1 MTLGLA
7 LLRALKNHGAQEIFG
22 IPGDFILPLF
32 KQIEE
37 SNILPLVT
45 LSHEPALGFAADAAA
60 RMHCGLGVVA
70 VTYGAGALNVVN
82 AVASAYAERSP
93 LVILAGCPG
102 EVEAHSGLVLHH
114 QVRHIDSQ
122 WRIFSEIT
130 CDQVRLSN
138 PETAPQDIARVL
150 RNCREFAQPVLIEV
164 PRDMTLHPM
173 AEVPVLPPSAYSP
186 EAVAEC
192 ADEWM
197 ARIQAAQRP
206 VLVVDVEVRRFGIE
220 ARVAE
225 LARRLQLPVLTTFM
239 GRGLLADDGVNSGVQ
254 LHGTYLG
261 VAGAPETSA
270 LLDNSDL
277 PVMLGAILSDNNF
290 GVSAQRMDFRRALI
304 AAHREARVG
313 HHLYQNIPLAA
324 LVEALL
330 ERAPAAGQRTAHAQP
345 PKLEYPTGLV
355 ADDAPV
361 CAADLSRALNDRILA
376 HGPMN
381 IVSDIGDCLFAAM
394 ELMPT
399 PLVAPGYYATMG
411 FGVPAG
417 IGAQVATGQRSL
429 ILVGDGAFQMT
440 GWELG
445 NCPRLGLDPIVIV
458 LNNQTWE
465 MIRAFQTESRCAAL
479 GDWHLA
485 DAADALGGRGHRVHT
500 RAQFKAALDAAYA
513 ERGRFQLIE
522 LMVPPGDSTPTLRRF
537 SEGIRALRARAA
549 AAATT
554 A

>member
-150 RNCREFAQPVLIEV
+150 RNCLELSQPVLIEV

-173 AEVPVLPPSAYSP
+173 AEVPVLPPSAFSAD
-186 EAVAEC
+186 AVAEC

-239 GRGLLADDGVNSGVQ
+239 GRGLLADDGVHSGVQ

-270 LLDNSDL
+270 LLDDSDL
-277 PVMLGAILSDNNF
+277 PVMLGAILQF
-290 GVSAQRMDFRRALI
+290 GGKQSQ
-304 AAHREARVG
+304 
-313 HHLYQNIPLAA
+313 
-324 LVEALL
+324 
-330 ERAPAAGQRTAHAQP
+330 GQR
-345 PKLEYPTGLV
+345 
-355 ADDAPV
+355 
-361 CAADLSRALNDRILA
+361 
-376 HGPMN
+376 
-381 IVSDIGDCLFAAM
+381 
-394 ELMPT
+394 
-399 PLVAPGYYATMG
+399 
-411 FGVPAG
+411 GV
-417 IGAQVATGQRSL
+417 
-429 ILVGDGAFQMT
+429 
-440 GWELG
+440 
-445 NCPRLGLDPIVIV
+445 
-458 LNNQTWE
+458 
-465 MIRAFQTESRCAAL
+465 
-479 GDWHLA
+479 
-485 DAADALGGRGHRVHT
+485 
-500 RAQFKAALDAAYA
+500 
-513 ERGRFQLIE
+513 QLI
-522 LMVPPGDSTPTLRRF
+522 
-537 SEGIRALRARAA
+537 
-549 AAATT
+549 
-554 A
+554 

>member
-1 MTLGLA
+1 MTLGLS
-7 LLRALKNHGAQEIFG
+7 LLRALKNHGAREIFG

-37 SNILPLVT
+37 SAILPLVT
-45 LSHEPALGFAADAAA
+45 LSHEPGLGFAADAAA
-60 RMHCGLGVVA
+60 RMHGGIGVVA
-70 VTYGAGALNVVN
+70 VTYGAGALNTVN
-82 AVASAYAERSP
+82 AVASAYAERVP
-93 LVILAGCPG
+93 LVVLAGCPG
-102 EVEAHSGLVLHH
+102 EVEAHSGLLLHH

-122 WRIFSEIT
+122 WRIYGEIT
-130 CDQVRLSN
+130 CDQVRLTN
-138 PETAPQDIARVL
+138 PDTAPQDIARVL
-150 RNCREFAQPVLIEV
+150 RNCRELSQPVLIEV
-164 PRDMTLHPM
+164 PRDMTLAPM
-173 AEVPVLPPSAYSP
+173 AEVPVLEPSAFSQG
-186 EAVAEC
+186 AVDEC

-197 ARIQAAQRP
+197 ARIQAARRP
-206 VLVVDVEVRRFGIE
+206 VLVLDVEVRRFGIE

-225 LARRLQLPVLTTFM
+225 LARRLGLPVLTTFM
-239 GRGLLADDGVNSGVQ
+239 GRGLLTDAGMGEGVLKGVQ

-261 VAGAPETSA
+261 VAGDAATTA
-270 LLDNSDL
+270 LLDESDL

-290 GVSAQRMDFRRALI
+290 GVSAERMDFRRALI

-313 HHLYQNIPLAA
+313 HHLYPNIPLAA

-330 ERAPAAGQRTAHAQP
+330 ARAPASGPRAAFAP
-345 PKLEYPTGLV
+345 PPAPDYPRGMV
-355 ADDAPV
+355 ADDTPV
-361 CAADLSRALNDRILA
+361 CAADLSRALNDCMAR
-376 HGPMN
+376 HGPIN
-381 IVSDIGDCLFAAM
+381 VVSDIGDCLFAAL

-445 NCPRLGLDPIVIV
+445 NCPRLGLDPICIV

-479 GDWHLA
+479 GDWRLA
-485 DAADALGGRGHRVHT
+485 DCADALGGRGHRVHT
-500 RAQFKAALDAAYA
+500 RRQFKAALDAAMA

-522 LMVPPGDSTPTLRRF
+522 LMVPPGDSTPMLQRF
-537 SEGIRALRARAA
+537 SAGIRALRARAA
-549 AAATT
+549 G
-554 A
+554 

>member
-138 PETAPQDIARVL
+138 PETAPKDIARVL
-150 RNCREFAQPVLIEV
+150 RNCLELSQPVLIEV

-173 AEVPVLPPSAYSP
+173 AEVPVLPPSAFSAD
-186 EAVAEC
+186 AVAEC

-197 ARIQAAQRP
+197 ARIQAAKRP

-239 GRGLLADDGVNSGVQ
+239 GRGLLADDGVHSGVQ

-270 LLDNSDL
+270 LLDDSDL

-330 ERAPAAGQRTAHAQP
+330 ERAPAAGQRAAHAQP

-485 DAADALGGRGHRVHT
+485 DAADAQGGRGHRVHT

-549 AAATT
+549 AAVTT
-554 A
+554 

>member
-22 IPGDFILPLF
+22 IPGDFVLPLF
-32 KQIEE
+32 KQIED
-37 SNILPLVT
+37 SAILPLVT
-45 LSHEPALGFAADAAA
+45 LSHEPGLGFAADAAV
-60 RMHCGLGVVA
+60 RMHGGIGVIA
-70 VTYGAGALNVVN
+70 VTYGAGALNTVN

-93 LVILAGCPG
+93 LVVLAGCPG
-102 EVEAHSGLVLHH
+102 EVEAHAGLVLHH

-122 WRIFSEIT
+122 WRIYGEIT
-130 CDQVRLSN
+130 CDRTRLSN
-138 PETAPQDIARVL
+138 PETAPADIARVL
-150 RNCREFAQPVLIEV
+150 RSCREYAQPVLIEV
-164 PRDMTLHPM
+164 PRDMTLAPM
-173 AEVPVLPPSAYSP
+173 AEVPVLPESPYSA

-197 ARIQAAQRP
+197 ARIQAARRP
-206 VLVVDVEVRRFGIE
+206 VLVLDVEVRRFALE

-239 GRGLLADDGVNSGVQ
+239 GRGLLTDKGLGEGVLKDVM

-261 VAGAPETSA
+261 VAGDAATSA
-270 LLDNSDL
+270 LLDESDL

-290 GVSAQRMDFRRALI
+290 GVSARRLDFRRALI
-304 AAHREARVG
+304 AAHREVHVG
-313 HHLYQNIPLAA
+313 HHVYQNIPLAA
-324 LVEALL
+324 LIEALL
-330 ERAPAAGQRTAHAQP
+330 ARVTAAPRRALHVVP
-345 PKLEYPTGLV
+345 PVPDHPRGLK
-355 ADDAPV
+355 ADDTPV
-361 CAADLSRALNDRILA
+361 CAADLSRALNDRIAA
-376 HGPMN
+376 HGPIN
-381 IVSDIGDCLFAAM
+381 VVSDIGDCLFAAL
-394 ELMPT
+394 ELLPT

-417 IGAQVATGQRSL
+417 IGAQVATGERSL

-465 MIRAFQTESRCAAL
+465 MIRTFQPQSRCATL
-479 GDWHLA
+479 GDWQFA
-485 DAADALGGRGHRVHT
+485 ACADALGGRGHRVRT
-500 RAQFKAALDAAYA
+500 RREFKAALDAAFA

-522 LMVPPGDSTPTLRRF
+522 LMLPPGDSTPTLRRF
-537 SEGIRALRARAA
+537 AEGIHALRAGASH
-549 AAATT
+549 
-554 A
+554 

>member
-150 RNCREFAQPVLIEV
+150 RNCLELSQPVLIEV

-173 AEVPVLPPSAYSP
+173 AEVPVLPPSAFSAD
-186 EAVAEC
+186 AVAEC

-197 ARIQAAQRP
+197 ARIQAAKRP

-270 LLDNSDL
+270 LLDESDL

-330 ERAPAAGQRTAHAQP
+330 ERAPAAGQRAAHAAP

-549 AAATT
+549 AAA

>member
-1 MTLGLA
+1 MTLGLS
-7 LLRALKNHGAQEIFG
+7 LLRALKNHGAREIFG

-37 SNILPLVT
+37 SAILPLVT
-45 LSHEPALGFAADAAA
+45 LSHEPGLGFAADAAA
-60 RMHCGLGVVA
+60 RMHGGIGVVA
-70 VTYGAGALNVVN
+70 VTYGAGALNTVN
-82 AVASAYAERSP
+82 AVASAYAERVP
-93 LVILAGCPG
+93 LVVLAGCPG
-102 EVEAHSGLVLHH
+102 EVEAHSGLLLHH
-114 QVRHIDSQ
+114 QVRHVDSQ
-122 WRIFSEIT
+122 WRIYGEIT
-130 CDQVRLSN
+130 CDRVRLSD
-138 PETAPQDIARVL
+138 PQTAPAALARVL
-150 RNCREFAQPVLIEV
+150 RSCREYSQPVLIEV
-164 PRDMTLHPM
+164 PRDMTLAPM
-173 AEVPVLPPSAYSP
+173 AEVPVLPPSAFSA

-197 ARIQAAQRP
+197 ARIRAAQRP
-206 VLVVDVEVRRFGIE
+206 VLVLDVEIRRFGIE

-239 GRGLLADDGVNSGVQ
+239 GRGLLTDAGTAEGVR

-261 VAGAPETSA
+261 VAGDAATTA
-270 LLDNSDL
+270 LLDESDL

-313 HHLYQNIPLAA
+313 HHVYPDIPLAA

-330 ERAPAAGQRTAHAQP
+330 ARTPAVPARAAYAP
-345 PKLEYPTGLV
+345 PPSPDHPRGLV
-355 ADDAPV
+355 ADDTPL
-361 CAADLSRALNDRILA
+361 CAGDLSRALNDCIAL
-376 HGPMN
+376 HGPIN
-381 IVSDIGDCLFAAM
+381 VVSDIGDCLFAAL
-394 ELMPT
+394 ELVPT

-417 IGAQVATGQRSL
+417 IGAQVATGERSL

-479 GDWHLA
+479 GDWRLA
-485 DAADALGGRGHRVHT
+485 DCADALGGRGHRVHT
-500 RAQFKAALDAAYA
+500 RRQFKAALDAAFA

-522 LMVPPGDSTPTLRRF
+522 LMVPPGDSTPMLQRF

-549 AAATT
+549 G
-554 A
+554 

>member
-138 PETAPQDIARVL
+138 PETAPKDIARVL
-150 RNCREFAQPVLIEV
+150 RNCLELSQPVLIEV
-164 PRDMTLHPM
+164 PRDMTLHPL
-173 AEVPVLPPSAYSP
+173 AEVPVLPPSAFSAD
-186 EAVAEC
+186 AVAEC

-197 ARIQAAQRP
+197 ARIQAAQRL

-220 ARVAE
+220 SRVAE

-239 GRGLLADDGVNSGVQ
+239 GRGLLADDGVHSGVQ

-270 LLDNSDL
+270 LLDDSDL

-554 A
+554 

>member
-1 MTLGLA
+1 MTLGLS
-7 LLRALKNHGAQEIFG
+7 LLRALKNHGAREIFG

-37 SNILPLVT
+37 SAILPLIT
-45 LSHEPALGFAADAAA
+45 LSHEPGLGFAADAAA
-60 RMHCGLGVVA
+60 RMHGGIGVVA
-70 VTYGAGALNVVN
+70 VTYGAGALNTVN
-82 AVASAYAERSP
+82 AVASAYAERVP
-93 LVILAGCPG
+93 LVVLAGCPG
-102 EVEAHSGLVLHH
+102 EVEAHSGLLLHH
-114 QVRHIDSQ
+114 QVRHVDSQ
-122 WRIFSEIT
+122 WRIFGEIT
-130 CDQVRLSN
+130 CDRVRLSD
-138 PETAPQDIARVL
+138 PETGPADLARVL
-150 RNCREFAQPVLIEV
+150 RSCREYSQPVLIEV
-164 PRDMTLHPM
+164 PRDMTLVPM
-173 AEVPVLPPSAYSP
+173 AEVPVLPASAFSA

-197 ARIQAAQRP
+197 ARIQSAQRP
-206 VLVVDVEVRRFGIE
+206 VLVLDVEVRRFGIE

-225 LARRLQLPVLTTFM
+225 LARRLHLPVLTTFM
-239 GRGLLADDGVNSGVQ
+239 GRGLLTDDGLHQGVQ

-261 VAGAPETSA
+261 VAGDAATTA
-270 LLDNSDL
+270 LLDESDL

-330 ERAPAAGQRTAHAQP
+330 ERAPAAGQRAAHAQP
-345 PKLEYPTGLV
+345 PRLEYPTGLV

-394 ELMPT
+394 ELLPT

-554 A
+554 

>member
-1 MTLGLA
+1 MTLGLS
-7 LLRALKNHGAQEIFG
+7 LLQALKDHGAQEIFG

-173 AEVPVLPPSAYSP
+173 AEVPVLPPSAFSAD
-186 EAVAEC
+186 AVAEC

-197 ARIQAAQRP
+197 ARIQAAKRP

-239 GRGLLADDGVNSGVQ
+239 GRGLLADDGVHSGVQ

-270 LLDNSDL
+270 LLDDSDL

-324 LVEALL
+324 LVDALL

-554 A
+554 

>member
-1 MTLGLA
+1 MTLGLS

-173 AEVPVLPPSAYSP
+173 AEVPVLPPSAFSAD
-186 EAVAEC
+186 AVAEC

-197 ARIQAAQRP
+197 ARIQAAKRP

-239 GRGLLADDGVNSGVQ
+239 GRGLLADDGVHSGVQ

-270 LLDNSDL
+270 LLDDSDL

-345 PKLEYPTGLV
+345 PRLEYPTGLV

-549 AAATT
+549 AATT
-554 A
+554 T

>member
-1 MTLGLA
+1 MKHTPCLHSLRDVPPTPLRGTSPVGGPSPSTAITGLA
-7 LLRALKNHGAQEIFG
+7 C
-22 IPGDFILPLF
+22 
-32 KQIEE
+32 
-37 SNILPLVT
+37 S
-45 LSHEPALGFAADAAA
+45 AA
-60 RMHCGLGVVA
+60 
-70 VTYGAGALNVVN
+70 
-82 AVASAYAERSP
+82 
-93 LVILAGCPG
+93 
-102 EVEAHSGLVLHH
+102 
-114 QVRHIDSQ
+114 
-122 WRIFSEIT
+122 
-130 CDQVRLSN
+130 VRLFGFH
-138 PETAPQDIARVL
+138 VL
-150 RNCREFAQPVLIEV
+150 R
-164 PRDMTLHPM
+164 
-173 AEVPVLPPSAYSP
+173 
-186 EAVAEC
+186 
-192 ADEWM
+192 M
-197 ARIQAAQRP
+197 ARIQGAQRP
-206 VLVVDVEVRRFGIE
+206 VLVLDVEIRRFGIE

-239 GRGLLADDGVNSGVQ
+239 GRGLLTDAGMGEGVQ

-261 VAGAPETSA
+261 VAGDAATTA
-270 LLDNSDL
+270 LLDESDL

-313 HHLYQNIPLAA
+313 HHLYPDIPLAA

-330 ERAPAAGQRTAHAQP
+330 ERAPIAPARTAHAP
-345 PKLEYPTGLV
+345 PPSPDYPRSLV
-355 ADDAPV
+355 ADDTPV
-361 CAADLSRALNDRILA
+361 CAGDLSRALNDCIAR
-376 HGPMN
+376 HGAIN
-381 IVSDIGDCLFAAM
+381 VVSDIGDCLFAAL

-417 IGAQVATGQRSL
+417 IGAQVATGERSL

-485 DAADALGGRGHRVHT
+485 AAADALGGRGHRVHT
-500 RAQFKAALDAAYA
+500 RRQFKAALDAAFA

-522 LMVPPGDSTPTLRRF
+522 LMVPPGDSTPMLQRF
-537 SEGIRALRARAA
+537 SAGIRALRARK
-549 AAATT
+549 
-554 A
+554 

>member
-37 SNILPLVT
+37 SRILPLHT

-60 RMHCGLGVVA
+60 RMHCGLGVMA

-82 AVASAYAERSP
+82 AVASAYAECSP

-114 QVRHIDSQ
+114 QVRSIDSQ
-122 WRIFSEIT
+122 LRIFSEIT

-138 PETAPQDIARVL
+138 ADTAPEDIARVL
-150 RNCREFAQPVLIEV
+150 RNCREYSQPVLIEI

-197 ARIQAAQRP
+197 ARIQAAKRP

-239 GRGLLADDGVNSGVQ
+239 GRGLLADDGVHSGVQ

-270 LLDNSDL
+270 LLDDSDL

-554 A
+554 

>member
-37 SNILPLVT
+37 SNSLPLVT

-150 RNCREFAQPVLIEV
+150 RNCLELSQPVLIEV

-173 AEVPVLPPSAYSP
+173 AEVPVLPPSALSAD
-186 EAVAEC
+186 AVAEC

-239 GRGLLADDGVNSGVQ
+239 GRGLLADDGVHSGVQ

-270 LLDNSDL
+270 LLDDSDL

-330 ERAPAAGQRTAHAQP
+330 ERAPAAGQRAAHAQP
-345 PKLEYPTGLV
+345 PRLEYPTGLV

-554 A
+554 

>member
-1 MTLGLA
+1 MTLGLS
-7 LLRALKNHGAQEIFG
+7 LLQALKDHGAQEIFG

-173 AEVPVLPPSAYSP
+173 AEVPVLPPSAFSP
-186 EAVAEC
+186 DAVAEC

-239 GRGLLADDGVNSGVQ
+239 GRGLLADDGVHSGVQ

-270 LLDNSDL
+270 LLDDSDL

-330 ERAPAAGQRTAHAQP
+330 ERAPAAGQRAAHAQP
-345 PKLEYPTGLV
+345 PRLEYPTGLV

-485 DAADALGGRGHRVHT
+485 DAAEALGGRGHRVHT

-549 AAATT
+549 AAAT
-554 A
+554 

>member
-150 RNCREFAQPVLIEV
+150 RNCLELSQPVLIEV

-173 AEVPVLPPSAYSP
+173 AEVPVLPPSAFSAD
-186 EAVAEC
+186 AVAEC

-239 GRGLLADDGVNSGVQ
+239 GRGLLADDGVHSGVQ

-270 LLDNSDL
+270 LLDDSDL

-330 ERAPAAGQRTAHAQP
+330 ERAPAAGQRAAHAAP

-554 A
+554 

>member
-173 AEVPVLPPSAYSP
+173 AEVPVLPPSAFSQD
-186 EAVAEC
+186 AVAEC

-239 GRGLLADDGVNSGVQ
+239 GRGLLADDGVHSGVQ

-270 LLDNSDL
+270 LLDDSDL

-330 ERAPAAGQRTAHAQP
+330 ERAPAAGQRAAHAQP

-554 A
+554 

>member
-150 RNCREFAQPVLIEV
+150 RNCLELSQPVLIEV

-173 AEVPVLPPSAYSP
+173 AEVPVLPPSAFSAD
-186 EAVAEC
+186 AVAEC

-197 ARIQAAQRP
+197 ARIQAAKRP

-239 GRGLLADDGVNSGVQ
+239 GRGLLADDGVHSGVQ

-270 LLDNSDL
+270 LLDDSDL

-330 ERAPAAGQRTAHAQP
+330 ERAPAAGQRAAHAAP

-549 AAATT
+549 AAA

>member
-150 RNCREFAQPVLIEV
+150 RNCLELSQPVLIEV

-173 AEVPVLPPSAYSP
+173 AEVPVLPPSAFSAD
-186 EAVAEC
+186 AVAEC

-197 ARIQAAQRP
+197 ARIQAAKRP

-270 LLDNSDL
+270 LLDESDL

-330 ERAPAAGQRTAHAQP
+330 ERAPAAGQRAAHAAP

-399 PLVAPGYYATMG
+399 PLV
-411 FGVPAG
+411 
-417 IGAQVATGQRSL
+417 
-429 ILVGDGAFQMT
+429 MT

-549 AAATT
+549 AAA

>member
-173 AEVPVLPPSAYSP
+173 AEVPVLPPSAYSAD
-186 EAVAEC
+186 AVAEC

-197 ARIQAAQRP
+197 ARIQAAKRP

-239 GRGLLADDGVNSGVQ
+239 GRGLLADDGVHSGVQ

-270 LLDNSDL
+270 LLDDSDL

-485 DAADALGGRGHRVHT
+485 DAAEALGGRGHRVHT

-549 AAATT
+549 AAVTT
-554 A
+554 